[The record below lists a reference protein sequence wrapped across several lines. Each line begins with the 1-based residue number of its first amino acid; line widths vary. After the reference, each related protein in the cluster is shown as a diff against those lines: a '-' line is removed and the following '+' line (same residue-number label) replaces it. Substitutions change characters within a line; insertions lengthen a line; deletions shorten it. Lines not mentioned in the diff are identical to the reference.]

1 MLVASTAQLTVERI
15 QGAVAEYFQI
25 SLAEMYSKTRV
36 KKVAVPRQIAMY
48 LCKELTKSSLA
59 EIGDRFGKRDHTTVL
74 HGIKKITDARAK
86 DKELNYQIHV
96 LEQMLKN

>member
-15 QGAVAEYFQI
+15 QGMVAEYFKI

-59 EIGDRFGKRDHTTVL
+59 EIGERFGKRDHTTVF
-74 HGIKKITDARAK
+74 HGVKKITDARAK
-86 DKELNYQIHV
+86 DKDLNYQIHV